1 MTIYNFLIFFFLSFL
16 GRIFQTVPLFIYTIY
31 SGSNNWWRFD
41 LKIVPSFGA
50 FADGSQPIGEH
61 DVF

>member
-1 MTIYNFLIFFFLSFL
+1 MTIYNFLIFL

-31 SGSNNWWRFD
+31 SGGNNCWRFD
-41 LKIVPSFGA
+41 LKMVSSFGV
-50 FADGSQPIGEH
+50 FADGSQPLGEH